1 MKHLFFTLLLA
12 LGVTGATS
20 AHRLMVGVRGGVKVA
35 DYSFV
40 PTRIGNAHFSPG
52 PLRAGYDVGLVVR
65 LNLSRHLH
73 LQSELNYAFINYDI
87 RTQGVGP
94 RSVTLR
100 AERLEIPVQ
109 LGFQF
114 GPLRLFGGAQF
125 RVSDSER
132 SSAPQVLKI
141 GFNDSDVGVMGG
153 IGLNIRKFFI
163 DFRASGFPRSR
174 VWHDFTSGGVTRRV
188 KAPHDIVYGG
198 SIGFFF

>member
-12 LGVTGATS
+12 LGVTGAVS
-20 AHRLMVGVRGGVKVA
+20 AQRLMVGVRGGVKVA

-40 PTRIGNAHFSPG
+40 PTRIGNVHFSPG
-52 PLRAGYDVGLVVR
+52 SLRAGYDVGFVLR
-65 LNLSRHLH
+65 LNLSKHLH

-87 RTQGVGP
+87 RTQGAG
-94 RSVTLR
+94 RRTVTLR
-100 AERLEIPVQ
+100 TERLEIPVQ

-114 GPLRLFGGAQF
+114 GALRLFGGAQF

-132 SSAPQVLKI
+132 SNAAQVLKI
-141 GFNDSDVGVMGG
+141 GFNDGDVAVMGG

-163 DFRASGFPRSR
+163 DFRASGYPRSR
-174 VWHDFTSGGVTRRV
+174 VWHHFTSNGITRRV

-198 SIGFFF
+198 TIGFFF